1 MKHRQH
7 RLLDRL
13 LLGREYGDVHAW
25 MDEPAKW
32 LGPRHRVL
40 RHSPLE
46 VLLKYSNDPDRLASA
61 LLHILADKAE
71 SRLKPRRRR
80 VY

>member
-1 MKHRQH
+1 LKHREH

-25 MDEPAKW
+25 MDEPARW
-32 LGPRHRVL
+32 LGPRHRIL

-46 VLLKYSNDPDRLASA
+46 VLVKYYNDPNRLASA
-61 LLHILADKAE
+61 MLHILADKAE
-71 SRLKPRRRR
+71 SRVRGGRRRA
-80 VY
+80 

>member
-1 MKHRQH
+1 MKHMKH

-13 LLGREYGDVHAW
+13 LLGREYEDVHAW

-32 LGPRHRVL
+32 LGPRHRIL

-46 VLLKYSNDPDRLASA
+46 VLVKYHNDPNRLASA
-61 LLHILADKAE
+61 MLHILADKAE
-71 SRLKPRRRR
+71 SRVRGGRRRA
-80 VY
+80 